1 MNQYPIWKYLL
12 VAVVVVAG
20 ALYSA
25 PNLFGEDPAIQISS
39 TRGVKVEAAVMGDLE
54 ALLQRHAITPKSLV
68 IDGGLLLVRF
78 KGTDD
83 QIKAKAAI
91 DDELF
96 KEGGRRQYSVAL
108 NLAPSTPA
116 WMTTVNALPMYL
128 GLDLR
133 GGVHFLME
141 VDMAAALGQAVER
154 YSGDIR
160 TLLRENKVRYLG
172 VDRRP
177 YAEGQRGT
185 VEIGL
190 PSEEE
195 RAKAQA
201 AIAKE
206 YPSLVLEEDEIDGKP
221 VLLARIG
228 EVEEREIKN
237 FALKQNITT
246 LRNRVNEL
254 GVAEPVIQQ
263 QGQDRIVVQLP
274 GVQDTARAKDILGA
288 TATLEYRLVDSTH
301 NAQDAAQGRV
311 PAGLQLYRERDG
323 TPVLLKRGVIVT
335 GDQITNASSGI
346 DSQSGQPAVFVTLDG
361 KGAKKMGEVT
371 NANIGK
377 PMAVVYIE
385 NLVETR
391 IVDGEPVKTVRKIE
405 EVINVATIREPF
417 SKRFQTTGLDSTAEA
432 HNLALL
438 LRAGALAAPIQIVE
452 ERTVGPSL
460 GAENISKG
468 FDSTLIGFAAI
479 ALFMLVYYKFFG
491 VISSVALSVNIVLLL
506 ALLSMLQATLTLP
519 GIAGIALTVG
529 MAIDANVLI
538 YERIREEL
546 RNGNS
551 PQAAIHAGYDRAWD
565 TILDSNITTLLAG
578 VALFMLGSGPVRG
591 FAVTLCLGILTSMFS
606 AVLVSRAM
614 TNLIYGGRKLSKLN
628 I

>member
-491 VISSVALSVNIVLLL
+491 VIASVALSVNIVLLL

>member
-54 ALLQRHAITPKSLV
+54 ALLQRHAISPKSLV

-96 KEGGRRQYSVAL
+96 KDGGRRQYSVAL

-206 YPSLVLEEDEIDGKP
+206 YPSLVLEEEEIDGKP